1 MSDLITFAEIAK
13 TLGIPQYKVKEY
25 FNKGQY
31 LEFVPRPQNP
41 DAQWRIYRKD
51 FERAVAKKEQQ
62 LAEERMSWDS
72 LFTLDALS
80 LD

>member
-1 MSDLITFAEIAK
+1 MSETITLQEISRRI
-13 TLGIPQYKVKEY
+13 GVPRSRVKE
-25 FNKGQY
+25 FFERGRY
-31 LEFVPRPQNP
+31 LEFVPRPQG
-41 DAQWRIYRKD
+41 DSAKWTIYRKD
-51 FERAVAKKEQQ
+51 FEKAVAKKEQQ